1 MMRSLYSGVSGL
13 KVHQTKM
20 DVIGNNIANVNTVGF
35 KSSQVNFSDILYQTT
50 SNASG
55 PNAEAHTA
63 GINAKQIGLGST
75 VSAIS
80 QTVTVSGGSQR
91 TDNALDVM
99 IEGNQFFIV
108 NNGTQNYF
116 TKAGAFTVDAAGVL
130 CTTGGCKVM
139 GWQVDENDPN
149 KCVHDT
155 VSELKVQS
163 EANMQV
169 PPEGTENVYF
179 FGNIDYKDTQLQ
191 TETGK
196 TTTMS
201 FYDSLGQSY
210 MAIFQLKQRAADDG
224 TRSEDIYDL
233 VVDDILDS
241 TGTSIYVTS
250 PPNPDQPI
258 TEENSYKIKEGWGLN
273 FGGQLDDTGAVSG
286 GIEVTEVL
294 PDNADDFAKTGKVH
308 LNMETGVT
316 IKFDKATGKFVGI
329 TGEGDVDPENPFKS
343 VQFQVMTDNE
353 EESPFKTIDCD
364 FSSMTMYAAS
374 GASTFAAQRGSLKEG
389 YGAGKPKGNMT
400 GMAVDSSGRI
410 YGSYDNGDKKLLCQ
424 IAVASF
430 ANPAGL
436 EAAGNSLFLATM
448 NSGEFNGVGEDISV
462 SGGKMTTGVL
472 EMSNVDLSTEFTSI
486 ITTQRGFQ
494 ANSRVITT
502 SDTLLEEL
510 INLKR

>member
-20 DVIGNNIANVNTVGF
+20 DVIGNNISNVNTVGF

-50 SNASG
+50 SSASG

-63 GINAKQIGLGST
+63 GINAKQIGLGSS

-80 QTVTVSGGSQR
+80 TTVTVSGGSQR
-91 TDNALDVM
+91 TDNALDIM

-116 TKAGAFTVDAAGVL
+116 TKAGAFTVDASGLL
-130 CTTGGCKVM
+130 CNSGGCKVM
-139 GWQVDENDPN
+139 GWQVDPNDPN

-155 VSELKVQS
+155 VSELKVKS
-163 EANMQV
+163 PENMYV
-169 PPEGTENVYF
+169 PPAATTDINF
-179 FGNIDYKDTQLQ
+179 TGNIDYKDTQLQ

-201 FYDSLGQSY
+201 FYDKLGHSY
-210 MAIFQLKQRAADDG
+210 MAIVNVKKPAEAEG
-224 TRSEDIYDL
+224 NGSYKVKIT
-233 VVDDILDS
+233 DILDS
-241 TGTSIYVTS
+241 TGQSIFVNKVVEEDNSVRYEASSITEFNFGGESFSVGEVDEETGKVTIDAEGIDLLFNES
-250 PPNPDQPI
+250 NGKFI
-258 TEENSYKIKEGWGLN
+258 SIGGEENSSTVPFEVV
-273 FGGQLDDTGAVSG
+273 GGDNSPFV
-286 GIEVTEVL
+286 EVT
-294 PDNADDFAKTGKVH
+294 
-308 LNMETGVT
+308 
-316 IKFDKATGKFVGI
+316 
-329 TGEGDVDPENPFKS
+329 
-343 VQFQVMTDNE
+343 
-353 EESPFKTIDCD
+353 CD
-364 FSSMTMYAAS
+364 FSAMTMFAS
-374 GASTFAAQRGSLKEG
+374 SGSSTIAAQRGALSDG
-389 YGAGKPKGNMT
+389 TGAGKPQGNMT
-400 GMAVDSSGRI
+400 GLAVDASGRI

-436 EAAGNSLFLATM
+436 EAAGNSLFVATM
-448 NSGEFNGVGEDISV
+448 NSGEFNGIGEDISV